1 MKTRKHFNVM
11 ALIANL
17 NRAALAASNQRFA
30 VPLLIIAL
38 AFACIACKDEPE
50 PETITKTITVPA
62 ITTVANP
69 MDFGEVS
76 SLTGWDA
83 DFPSTDVFYTLTLSQ
98 GGVTKATVNSVNNA
112 TSISA
117 SGHSEG
123 VYTLTQA
130 FYYKGSPIPNGS
142 RGTGI
147 SISSNTF
154 GAFVVSES
162 VLKVGSGFAGLTLSL
177 TR

>member
-1 MKTRKHFNVM
+1 MKTRKNFIAM

-38 AFACIACKDEPE
+38 AFACIACEGEPE

-69 MDFGEVS
+69 MNFGEVS

-83 DFPSTDVFYTLTLSQ
+83 DFPSSDVFYT
-98 GGVTKATVNSVNNA
+98 VTVGSKTITSTSAT
-112 TSISA
+112 TIDA
-117 SGHSEG
+117 SGLSNGPNEI
-123 VYTLTQA
+123 TQT
-130 FYYKGSPIPNGS
+130 FYYKGNPITNGS
-142 RGTGI
+142 RSGQIAVT
-147 SISSNTF
+147 SNTF
-154 GAFVVSES
+154 GAWVTDKTFTSIT
-162 VLKVGSGFAGLTLSL
+162 LTL
-177 TR
+177 TKPK